1 MISEWQNYYSICF
14 VYSFLCLS
22 HIPTTLTYYYS
33 NSHSLSVFCSFLS
46 FAIFAYSGMNE
57 MQATNC
63 FVDFPLNIVYGFFIQ
78 NQRIFV
84 HTAFHFISLDRF
96 VELSTSFSFQPTFY
110 YYFVPVFAIC
120 FLQQKFILLFKYLFV
135 FSFIGVIFKSEYK
148 KKTKI

>member
-1 MISEWQNYYSICF
+1 M
-14 VYSFLCLS
+14 V
-22 HIPTTLTYYYS
+22 
-33 NSHSLSVFCSFLS
+33 
-46 FAIFAYSGMNE
+46 
-57 MQATNC
+57 
-63 FVDFPLNIVYGFFIQ
+63 FFIQ

-120 FLQQKFILLFKYLFV
+120 FLSKKFILLFKYLFV

-148 KKTKI
+148 KKKTKQIMMNIPQLARLLLLLQEIIFNKSKIFFEIEEKKGSPSFSCMNHKFAQLHSFIYSITEFTI